1 MTQKNSRLAD
11 TIRKPKVK
19 TSSTT
24 VKDTLQTGENKRTRR
39 TTIYLNADMWQQLKI
54 ATIEDGTN
62 LSQLVEQL
70 ATDYL
75 EKRKKTL
82 KRPSCLMTA

>member
-1 MTQKNSRLAD
+1 
-11 TIRKPKVK
+11 
-19 TSSTT
+19 
-24 VKDTLQTGENKRTRR
+24 
-39 TTIYLNADMWQQLKI
+39 MWQQLKI

-82 KRPSCLMTA
+82 KR

>member
-11 TIRKPKVK
+11 TIRKQKEK

-82 KRPSCLMTA
+82 KR

>member
-1 MTQKNSRLAD
+1 MTQKNIRLAD

-82 KRPSCLMTA
+82 KR

>member
-11 TIRKPKVK
+11 TFRKPKVI

-82 KRPSCLMTA
+82 KR

>member
-11 TIRKPKVK
+11 TIRKPKVE

-82 KRPSCLMTA
+82 KR

>member
-39 TTIYLNADMWQQLKI
+39 TPIYLNADMWQQLKI

-82 KRPSCLMTA
+82 KR

>member
-24 VKDTLQTGENKRTRR
+24 VKDTLQTGENKRTGR

-82 KRPSCLMTA
+82 KR

>member
-39 TTIYLNADMWQQLKI
+39 TTIYINADMWQQLKI

-82 KRPSCLMTA
+82 KR

>member
-24 VKDTLQTGENKRTRR
+24 VKDTLQAGENKRTRR

-82 KRPSCLMTA
+82 KR

>member
-11 TIRKPKVK
+11 TIRKPQVK

-82 KRPSCLMTA
+82 KR